1 MSAAKRFAKG
11 LASIREPTR
20 IGTDFEGA
28 EGALDIGGDG
38 LGAETV
44 GLGGGGGGA
53 AAAGALAGVSST
65 KSLKASTSDSFS
77 TIIHTS

>member
-1 MSAAKRFAKG
+1 LSAAKRFAKG

-28 EGALDIGGDG
+28 EGYVDTGGDG

-44 GLGGGGGGA
+44 GLGGGGGA
-53 AAAGALAGVSST
+53 AAAGALTGVSST

-77 TIIHTS
+77 TIIHMS

>member
-20 IGTDFEGA
+20 IGIDFEGV
-28 EGALDIGGDG
+28 EGTVDTGGDG
-38 LGAETV
+38 LGAETG
-44 GLGGGGGGA
+44 GLGGGGGEA
-53 AAAGALAGVSST
+53 AAVGALAGVSST